1 MQNTIL
7 IRDAKK
13 EDLPTLLLFEQEII
27 RAERP
32 FDNSL
37 KEGDDVHYYD
47 LEMMLTQPDVK
58 IAIAEVDGNV
68 VASGYARIEEAKPY
82 LKHRQHAYLGFM
94 YVAPEHRRQGINQ
107 LIIEYLSTFAKTKGI
122 TELRLDVFAGNEKA
136 VGAYEKAGFRKLLI
150 EMEKQV

>member
-1 MQNTIL
+1 M
-7 IRDAKK
+7 
-13 EDLPTLLLFEQEII
+13 LLFEQEII

-37 KEGDDVHYYD
+37 KEGNDVHYYD

-58 IAIAEVDGNV
+58 IAIAEVDGNI